1 MFDLIIQNARIIDGS
16 GAPAFEADIAVKD
29 GVIAEIG
36 TINQTAAETID
47 AGGRV
52 AAPGFIDVHGHSDMF
67 AFVDPDRA
75 SKLCQGITTEIC
87 GQCGLGPAP
96 SPAHEILY
104 QQYAG
109 YLGSLGAPIYPQSKE
124 FTSFGAY
131 LDFMETMPLGINTA
145 YFIPHGMV
153 RLAVMGLSPEK
164 PSATQLDQ
172 MKALVRDGMENGAF
186 GLSSGLMYAPGIFS
200 DEDELTALCQV
211 VGEYGGI
218 YTSHLRDQGKALLD
232 SVAETIRIA
241 KNANVRANISHNKA
255 SGKDNWGKVQEVIK
269 LIHEADIPVMHD
281 VYPYTAGSS
290 SLLST
295 LPHYLQKMPPGEIIA
310 YLSDT
315 QNHTALKDAI
325 FNPAPGFESPL
336 YDCGYD
342 GLMIFHAAVT
352 ADAVGKSIQQVA
364 EELELE
370 PFEAYLKLLIEN
382 QLSAGYIGFSMSETD
397 VRTLMSDPLCMF
409 GTDGLY
415 VQGMPMTHPRAIGT
429 FPRILGRYVREVDLI
444 SLEEAIRK
452 MTSLP
457 AEFYGLKGKGQL
469 RVGMDADIVILDP
482 DRIMDQGDYKQ
493 PLLPNA
499 GIYRVIENGQV
510 VLADDKALGG
520 RFGKVLR
527 AMPQG
532 E

>member
-1 MFDLIIQNARIIDGS
+1 MLDLLIKNARIVDGL
-16 GAPAFEADIAVKD
+16 GAPAFKADIAVKD
-29 GVIAEIG
+29 GVITEIG
-36 TINQTAAETID
+36 RINQAAAETID
-47 AGGRV
+47 VGGRV

-96 SPAHEILY
+96 APVSEALY

-109 YLGSLGAPIYPQSKE
+109 YLGSLGAPVYPQNKE
-124 FTSFGAY
+124 FTSFRAY
-131 LDFMETMPLGINTA
+131 LNLMETMPLGINTA

-164 PSATQLDQ
+164 PSSTELDR
-172 MKALVRDGMENGAF
+172 MKELVRDGMENGAL
-186 GLSSGLMYAPGIFS
+186 GLSSGLMYAPGIFA
-200 DEDELTALCQV
+200 DEDELTALCQI

-218 YTSHLRDQGKALLD
+218 YTSHLRDQGRNLLD

-241 KNANVRANISHNKA
+241 KKANVCANISHNKA
-255 SGKDNWGKVQEVIK
+255 SGKDNWGKVAAVIK
-269 LIHEADIPVMHD
+269 LIHEADVPIMCD

-295 LPHYLQKMPPGEIIA
+295 LPHHLQKMAPGEIIA
-310 YLSDT
+310 YLSDE
-315 QNHTALKDAI
+315 QNHEVLKDAI

-352 ADAVGKSIQQVA
+352 AGVVGKNIEQIAQ
-364 EELELE
+364 EFDMD
-370 PFEAYLKLLIEN
+370 PFDTYLKILIDN

-397 VRTLMSDPLCMF
+397 VETLMSDPLCMF

-429 FPRILGRYVREVDLI
+429 FPRILGRYVREAGLL

-457 AEFYGLKGKGQL
+457 AEFYGLKNKGQL
-469 RVGMDADIVILDP
+469 RVGMEADIVILDP
-482 DRIMDQGDYKQ
+482 DHIMDQADYKQ
-493 PLLPNA
+493 PLLPNE
-499 GIYRVIENGQV
+499 GIYRVIVGGKV
-510 VLADDKALGG
+510 VLADDKALGV

-527 AMPQG
+527 ANA
-532 E
+532 

>member
-1 MFDLIIQNARIIDGS
+1 MFDLLIKNAQVIDGS
-16 GAPAFEADIAVKD
+16 GAPAFDSDIAVKD
-29 GVIAEIG
+29 GMIAEIG
-36 TINQTAAETID
+36 KIDQTAIEIID
-47 AGGRV
+47 ADGRV
-52 AAPGFIDVHGHSDMF
+52 VAPGFIDVHGHSDMF

-87 GQCGLGPAP
+87 GQCGLGLAP
-96 SPAHEILY
+96 SPASEALY

-109 YLGSLGAPIYPQSKE
+109 YLGCLGAPIYPQSKE

-131 LDFMETMPLGINTA
+131 LNFMESMPLGISTA

-153 RLAVMGLSPEK
+153 RLAVMGLSPNK
-164 PSATQLDQ
+164 PSPAELDR
-172 MKALVRDGMENGAF
+172 MKELVRDGMENGAL

-200 DEDELTALCQV
+200 DETELTALCEV
-211 VGEYGGI
+211 AGEYGGI
-218 YTSHLRDQGKALLD
+218 YTSHLRDQGRGLLD

-241 KNANVRANISHNKA
+241 ENANVRANISHNKA
-255 SGKDNWGKVQEVIK
+255 SGRDNWGKVHAVIK
-269 LIHEADIPVMHD
+269 LIHKAKIPVMHD

-295 LPHYLQKMPPGEIIA
+295 LPHHLQKLAPGDIIA
-310 YLSDT
+310 YLRDV
-315 QNHTALKDAI
+315 QNHEELKDAI

-352 ADAVGKSIQQVA
+352 ADAVGKSIAQIAQ
-364 EELELE
+364 ELGLD
-370 PFEAYLKLLIEN
+370 PFDAYLKLLIDN
-382 QLSAGYIGFSMSETD
+382 QLSAGYIGFSMSEAD
-397 VRTLMSDPLCMF
+397 VETLMADPLCMF

-429 FPRILGRYVREVDLI
+429 FPRILGRYVRESGLI
-444 SLEEAIRK
+444 SLEEAVRK

-457 AEFYGLKGKGQL
+457 AEFYGLKSKGQL
-469 RVGMDADIVILDP
+469 HVGMDADLVILDP
-482 DRIMDQGDYKQ
+482 ERVVDQADYKQ
-493 PLLPNA
+493 PLLPNE
-499 GIYRVIENGQV
+499 GIYRVIVDGKV
-510 VLADDKALGG
+510 VVADDKASGG

-527 AMPQG
+527 VKP
-532 E
+532 